1 MIPKILPC
9 CCGALRKCAD
19 RVNFLAGGRIENCFC
34 ELLPAGNIPARSDSR
49 LLFLGETTSHST
61 RLQTTAA
68 KSLVIPLAGESWI
81 GGFDENYF
89 DRITG
94 NVRRE

>member
-1 MIPKILPC
+1 MPAISPC
-9 CCGALRKCAD
+9 CCNASRKCAG
-19 RVNFLAGGRIENCFC
+19 RANFSAGGRIENCFC
-34 ELLPAGNIPARSDSR
+34 ELLPTGNIPARSDSR

-89 DRITG
+89 DRLTSD
-94 NVRRE
+94 VWQE